1 MPYILK
7 LKTNEHNKAL
17 GEKKVSFVTI
27 SKQAITSNLTIWT
40 YFDISFLFFVCVYY
54 LELDM
59 SFCPL
64 VSEEQQN
71 H

>member
-1 MPYILK
+1 M
-7 LKTNEHNKAL
+7 
-17 GEKKVSFVTI
+17 GEKKV
-27 SKQAITSNLTIWT
+27 
-40 YFDISFLFFVCVYY
+40 FVCVYY